1 MNQNCLTTDK
11 LETGPKRANYQTER
25 LDPPIVETVTLKTP
39 PGTVREATETVLPQ
53 LPKTDV
59 LDGAYSSDFRH

>member
-11 LETGPKRANYQTER
+11 LEIGPKRASYQTER

-39 PGTVREATETVLPQ
+39 PGTVRDATETAAQDRRAGWSLLEQFPP
-53 LPKTDV
+53 LT
-59 LDGAYSSDFRH
+59 